1 MQIYPFN
8 WTLPLGSCVKQKAIK
23 LDSLITACTTVCVNK
38 YAILSKFKFV
48 LIVIEPYIAFL

>member
-23 LDSLITACTTVCVNK
+23 CRQSYYCMHYSVCVNK
-38 YAILSKFKFV
+38 YAILSKFV
-48 LIVIEPYIAFL
+48 LIVIEPYTAFL